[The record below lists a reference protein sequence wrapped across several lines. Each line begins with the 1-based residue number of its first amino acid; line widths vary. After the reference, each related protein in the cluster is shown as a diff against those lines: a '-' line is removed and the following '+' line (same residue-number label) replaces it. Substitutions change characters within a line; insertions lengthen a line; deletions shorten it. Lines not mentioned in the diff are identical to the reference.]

1 MSEPRVEERKREAV
15 SITLMYLLVV
25 AVVVLGLAAI
35 RAVQELDVGPADPP
49 RVPAVANT
57 R

>member
-1 MSEPRVEERKREAV
+1 MSEPRAEERKREAA
-15 SITLMYLLVV
+15 SITVMYLIVV

-35 RAVQELDVGPADPP
+35 RAVQELDVGRADPP
-49 RVPAVANT
+49 RVPAAGAS